1 MDGSKIVVGILGGGQ
16 LGRMTAEVANRMN
29 VTVAVL
35 DAALSP
41 ATLIVSQAPH
51 VTGDFRDAPSILEL
65 AKSCNILTV
74 EIEHVD
80 CDALDA
86 AVAQIGV
93 PVQPTPAT
101 IRIIQDKMLQK
112 QHLAKHGIPIAPF
125 VDIGL
130 DGGVEGVKAAGVEV
144 GYPFM
149 LKSRTLAYDGRGNAV
164 VKSPEDIPA
173 AVKSLGGGASQ
184 GRALYAEKWVPFT
197 RELAV
202 MVARGLTGE
211 IASYPCV
218 ETVQQDSI
226 CHLVWAPAQIN
237 GLVAQKA
244 KEIAEQTIGTL
255 GGAGIYGVEMFEL
268 PSGDI
273 VVNEIAPRPHN
284 SGHYTQDASH
294 TSQFEQHLRCILGWP
309 LGSTELKVPAA
320 AMINI
325 IGTGSGDEGLKETLL
340 PCAAALGVPGAT
352 VHFYGKKECRKGRKM
367 AHINLVGDSMPQVVD
382 RVRTILRA
390 AAPAVN
396 ADPERPIQIRPDV
409 GIIMGSDSDLPV
421 MKPAA
426 MILQEFGVPFEL
438 TIVSAHRTPLRMVDY
453 ASTAAE
459 RGLRVIIAGA
469 GGAAH
474 LPGMVAALTPLPVIG
489 VPVAQKVLDGQD
501 GLLSIVQM
509 PRGIPVAT
517 VAIGNSTNAGLLAV
531 RILGAHAPIYLER
544 MAAYM
549 KKQEVEVLGKVK
561 TMEAV
566 GWDKYE
572 VKHS

>member
-1 MDGSKIVVGILGGGQ
+1 MDGKKVTVGILGGGQ

-29 VTVAVL
+29 ITVAVL

-41 ATLIVSQAPH
+41 ASLIVSHGPH
-51 VTGDFRDAPSILEL
+51 VVGDFRNAQSILDL
-65 AKSCNILTV
+65 AQSCDILTV

-86 AVAQIGV
+86 VIAKIGM
-93 PVQPTPAT
+93 PVQPTPKT
-101 IRIIQDKMLQK
+101 IRIIQDKMMQK
-112 QHLAKHGIPIAPF
+112 LHLRDHNVPVAPF
-125 VDIGL
+125 VDIRL
-130 DGGVEGVKAAGVEV
+130 DGGVQGVKAAGDEI

-164 VKSPEDIPA
+164 VKSPEDVPA
-173 AVKSLGGGASQ
+173 AVKSLGGGAAN
-184 GRALYAEKWVPFT
+184 GRPLYAEKWMPFT

-202 MVARGLTGE
+202 MVARSLNGDIL
-211 IASYPCV
+211 SYPCV

-237 GLVAQKA
+237 GLVATKA
-244 KEIAEQTIGTL
+244 KKIAEQAISTL
-255 GGAGIYGVEMFEL
+255 EGAGIYGVEMFEM
-268 PSGDI
+268 PDGGI
-273 VVNEIAPRPHN
+273 IINEIAPRPHN

-294 TSQFEQHLRCILGWP
+294 TSQFEQHLRCILGMP
-309 LGSTELKVPAA
+309 LGSTEMKVPAA

-325 IGTGSGDEGLKETLL
+325 LGTGAGDEALRHTLV

-352 VHFYGKKECRKGRKM
+352 VHLYGKRECRKGRKM
-367 AHINLVGDSMPQVVD
+367 GHINVVGQSMPLVID
-382 RVRTILRA
+382 RVKTILQSCQSS
-390 AAPAVN
+390 N
-396 ADPERPIQIRPDV
+396 LEYPISIRPDV
-409 GIIMGSDSDLPV
+409 GIIMGSDSDLQC

-426 MILQEFGVPFEL
+426 TILSEFGVPFEL
-438 TIVSAHRTPLRMVDY
+438 TIVSAHRTPLRMVEY
-453 ASTAAE
+453 ATAAAE
-459 RGLRVIIAGA
+459 RGLKCIIAGA

-501 GLLSIVQM
+501 SLYSIAQM

-517 VAIGNSTNAGLLAV
+517 VAINNSTNAGLLAV
-531 RILGAHAPIYLER
+531 RILGAHAPIYLEK

-549 KKQEVEVLGKVK
+549 KKQASEVLDKVRK
-561 TMEAV
+561 MEQV
-566 GWDKYE
+566 GWDSYQ
-572 VKHS
+572 VKN